1 MADLMSA
8 LSGGAT
14 SATGSSGGFD
24 FTSLINTGLQVGGS
38 LLTNYIQNK
47 NTPKQTQTAAIPN
60 PTFNLTI
67 PGMGSN
73 YSPQQPPATVVK
85 DQTVLANYSQTNA
98 GGSKT
103 NKTWLYVGIGAGV
116 LVLVVAGYFILRKK

>member
-1 MADLMSA
+1 MMSA

-24 FTSLINTGLQVGGS
+24 FTSLINTGVQVGGS
-38 LLTNYIQNK
+38 LLTNYIQNQNK
-47 NTPKQTQTAAIPN
+47 PKPTQTATIPN
-60 PTFNLTI
+60 PTFNLNI
-67 PGMGSN
+67 PGMGSS
-73 YSPQQPPATVVK
+73 YSPQQPPAGTGTK
-85 DQTVLANYSQTNA
+85 DQTVTAIYSQTDA

-116 LVLVVAGYFILRKK
+116 LVLVVAGFFILRKKR